1 VNGFGFGQ
9 LSPAGS
15 TPSITLAA
23 GAQKAA
29 HLLADVAG
37 DAGVAELAAPVIP
50 IAADAIINSV
60 AATATDL
67 TLHSLNTL

>member
-37 DAGVAELAAPVIP
+37 EVVVAELTAPVIP
-50 IAADAIINSV
+50 IAADAIINS
-60 AATATDL
+60 AAPIATDL
-67 TLHSLNTL
+67 TLNRLNTL